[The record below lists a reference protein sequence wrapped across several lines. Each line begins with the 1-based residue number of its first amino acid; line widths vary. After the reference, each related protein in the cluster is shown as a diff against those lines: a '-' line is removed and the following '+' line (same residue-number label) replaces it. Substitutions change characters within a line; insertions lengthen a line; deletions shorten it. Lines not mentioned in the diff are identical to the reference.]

1 MADDGDDDKKD
12 AGDANDE
19 EEDADAN
26 DEEEDASDANDEE
39 EDADADLLR
48 SEKSRHLIG
57 CRDSVDVEQVQ
68 RGRG

>member
-12 AGDANDE
+12 AGDANE
-19 EEDADAN
+19 EEDAN
-26 DEEEDASDANDEE
+26 ANDEE

-48 SEKSRHLIG
+48 PEKSRHLIG

>member
-1 MADDGDDDKKD
+1 MADDEDDDKKD
-12 AGDANDE
+12 ADANDDKK
-19 EEDADAN
+19 DAD
-26 DEEEDASDANDEE
+26 DANDEE

>member
-1 MADDGDDDKKD
+1 MADDEDDDKKD
-12 AGDANDE
+12 ASDANDE
-19 EEDADAN
+19 KEDA
-26 DEEEDASDANDEE
+26 DANDEE

>member
-1 MADDGDDDKKD
+1 MADDEDDDKKD
-12 AGDANDE
+12 AG
-19 EEDADAN
+19 
-26 DEEEDASDANDEE
+26 DANDEE

>member
-12 AGDANDE
+12 AGDANE
-19 EEDADAN
+19 EEDAN
-26 DEEEDASDANDEE
+26 ANDEE

>member
-1 MADDGDDDKKD
+1 MTCVRPKGRTDDGDDDKKD
-12 AGDANDE
+12 AS
-19 EEDADAN
+19 DAD
-26 DEEEDASDANDEE
+26 DEE

>member
-12 AGDANDE
+12 ANDE
-19 EEDADAN
+19 EEDA
-26 DEEEDASDANDEE
+26 E
-39 EDADADLLR
+39 ADLLR

>member
-1 MADDGDDDKKD
+1 MADDEDDDKK
-12 AGDANDE
+12 
-19 EEDADAN
+19 
-26 DEEEDASDANDEE
+26 DANDEE